1 MINGPKIIIVGAGA
15 SGIAAAARLLER
27 GIKNVTILEG
37 KDRIGG
43 RIHTV
48 EFSDNVIEL
57 GAQWVHGEKGNIVS
71 DIASPHK
78 LLDSTKCFSDFS
90 AHIFVNAKGE
100 ILPQTETT
108 ETLKIYYDI
117 SEHLEDDLNNA
128 GSYGEYFIKQFYKIF
143 EKNPFTT
150 RDRAEQLL
158 DWMHKFDN
166 SIQCSDSWFDVSA
179 KGITQ
184 YWTCEGEY
192 LLNWKYHGYKTLFD
206 LLSKLSSTK
215 DVLPIMEKIEFNKDV
230 SNIDYTSKNNVTIK
244 TKDGSKYTASH
255 VIFTPSLGVLKEK
268 HETMFT
274 PILPGRKQHAIKG
287 LNIGTVNKIFL
298 EFPHR
303 WWQEDCTAFSLIWSK
318 EDKKKFLESHGQ
330 EREWLC
336 DVFAFIPVDYQP
348 RVLCAWISGK
358 YAKHIELLSDSNVS
372 DGLHLLLET
381 FLNKS
386 YNIPRFDRMLRSS
399 WYMDEHFRGSYSYRS
414 TTTEKLD
421 VWAKD
426 LADPILTTDGK
437 PIILFAGEATH
448 DHYYS
453 TVHGA
458 VETGFR
464 EADRIID
471 FHRTCGWLK
480 QVINN
485 FDKMGRILR
494 TGNQTPEKTKIVI
507 VGAGIAGLAAAK
519 TLEEANFKDYLL
531 LEAQSEIGGRIRTIP
546 WNKTRIE
553 CGAQFL
559 HGDQSQLGE
568 LCYQN
573 GLISDIDFRDG
584 QGSFIRNNGAKVDEA
599 LVEEIDDLVRTTL
612 EDCENEK
619 KYLEK
624 GFENLGNILKNALN
638 IHLRERDDCSTIANI
653 KKELMDWN
661 VRFIVIDNSCLTLE
675 DMSTKYWCKF
685 KFVGGSENLLFK
697 LGYDSLTKLI
707 ADGLNAKN
715 LRLNTTVDC
724 IEWRRVVDK
733 HVVAPVVL
741 NLSDNTR
748 ILSDCVIITSSL
760 GYLKDNYKTM
770 FVPPLPQFVG
780 QAIENL
786 GFGLINKIFLDF
798 GKAWWK
804 RDTKG
809 FQFLWPENTSG
820 TSSNGKAQTSWTRDL
835 TGFDVLPDSD
845 GVLLGWVG
853 GCGAYIVET
862 LSEQQIAADCER
874 LLKQYLKIDA
884 IPPVIKCL
892 RTKWYSNPYIRGS
905 YSHIPTRCD
914 DKGITPATLAEPI
927 CSKVIGNHSSQDMP
941 TIMFAGEATSETH
954 FSTTHGAYDT
964 GVQQARVFLRYHA
977 YRAVDF

>member
-1 MINGPKIIIVGAGA
+1 
-15 SGIAAAARLLER
+15 
-27 GIKNVTILEG
+27 
-37 KDRIGG
+37 
-43 RIHTV
+43 
-48 EFSDNVIEL
+48 
-57 GAQWVHGEKGNIVS
+57 
-71 DIASPHK
+71 
-78 LLDSTKCFSDFS
+78 
-90 AHIFVNAKGE
+90 
-100 ILPQTETT
+100 
-108 ETLKIYYDI
+108 
-117 SEHLEDDLNNA
+117 
-128 GSYGEYFIKQFYKIF
+128 
-143 EKNPFTT
+143 
-150 RDRAEQLL
+150 
-158 DWMHKFDN
+158 
-166 SIQCSDSWFDVSA
+166 
-179 KGITQ
+179 
-184 YWTCEGEY
+184 
-192 LLNWKYHGYKTLFD
+192 
-206 LLSKLSSTK
+206 
-215 DVLPIMEKIEFNKDV
+215 
-230 SNIDYTSKNNVTIK
+230 
-244 TKDGSKYTASH
+244 
-255 VIFTPSLGVLKEK
+255 
-268 HETMFT
+268 
-274 PILPGRKQHAIKG
+274 
-287 LNIGTVNKIFL
+287 
-298 EFPHR
+298 
-303 WWQEDCTAFSLIWSK
+303 
-318 EDKKKFLESHGQ
+318 
-330 EREWLC
+330 
-336 DVFAFIPVDYQP
+336 
-348 RVLCAWISGK
+348 
-358 YAKHIELLSDSNVS
+358 
-372 DGLHLLLET
+372 
-381 FLNKS
+381 
-386 YNIPRFDRMLRSS
+386 
-399 WYMDEHFRGSYSYRS
+399 
-414 TTTEKLD
+414 
-421 VWAKD
+421 
-426 LADPILTTDGK
+426 
-437 PIILFAGEATH
+437 
-448 DHYYS
+448 
-453 TVHGA
+453 
-458 VETGFR
+458 
-464 EADRIID
+464 
-471 FHRTCGWLK
+471 
-480 QVINN
+480 INN

-624 GFENLGNILKNALN
+624 GFENL
-638 IHLRERDDCSTIANI
+638 
-653 KKELMDWN
+653 
-661 VRFIVIDNSCLTLE
+661 
-675 DMSTKYWCKF
+675 
-685 KFVGGSENLLFK
+685 
-697 LGYDSLTKLI
+697 
-707 ADGLNAKN
+707 
-715 LRLNTTVDC
+715 
-724 IEWRRVVDK
+724 
-733 HVVAPVVL
+733 
-741 NLSDNTR
+741 
-748 ILSDCVIITSSL
+748 
-760 GYLKDNYKTM
+760 DNYKTM

-964 GVQQARVFLRYHA
+964 GVQQARVFLRYH
-977 YRAVDF
+977 